1 MNKLSADELS
11 LPRKLKF
18 IPYIQKLNLW
28 DSNFANFYSV
38 FIGRWP
44 IWWPIKRLETT
55 AKSVFLYI
63 EIMDMVVGMYF
74 NSSFYTLCWMKYY
87 YLAILLS
94 ADAYKSDWKICAD
107 LVFDIENQEDLSQR
121 HTRNQPWIDIE
132 LIHFSAVKK
141 LEQFCLLTPLLIY
154 HSHKP
159 VLLGKWPLLQV
170 CYKP

>member
-1 MNKLSADELS
+1 MGLQF
-11 LPRKLKF
+11 LPIFTVFLLVDGQSGNQYIKTGNYCQKWF
-18 IPYIQKLNLW
+18 SYIQ
-28 DSNFANFYSV
+28 
-38 FIGRWP
+38 
-44 IWWPIKRLETT
+44 
-55 AKSVFLYI
+55 
-63 EIMDMVVGMYF
+63 IMDMLVGMYF

-121 HTRNQPWIDIE
+121 HTRNHPWIDLE